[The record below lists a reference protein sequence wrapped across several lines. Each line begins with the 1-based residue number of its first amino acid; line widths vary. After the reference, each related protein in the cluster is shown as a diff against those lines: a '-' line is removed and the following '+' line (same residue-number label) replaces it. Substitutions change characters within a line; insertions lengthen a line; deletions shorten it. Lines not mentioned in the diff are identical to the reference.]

1 MDPTR
6 RCIGRIL
13 GQRRRDVGNEMK
25 AGSARGPGR
34 VSIHPG
40 EKVRRLSTTT
50 FFVFYIRQRRISESS
65 LGDSVKD
72 PAPALAGDPL
82 LFGRRSDGRWELV
95 LPFPGPGGVDD
106 QSAVE
111 ALFAGLDSRIEW
123 TAPGAMNDVQ
133 ASFRVC
139 SRAHRPHHFVQI
151 GNVDVL

>member
-1 MDPTR
+1 AERRRPPIDASR

-65 LGDSVKD
+65 LAGSVTPAFEEFALDCVVGEGDRGRVSGGRLGA
-72 PAPALAGDPL
+72 APEAQQKVGTDRVEQVIL
-82 LFGRRSDGRWELV
+82 LEIQ
-95 LPFPGPGGVDD
+95 PFDD
-106 QSAVE
+106 
-111 ALFAGLDSRIEW
+111 L
-123 TAPGAMNDVQ
+123 
-133 ASFRVC
+133 
-139 SRAHRPHHFVQI
+139 
-151 GNVDVL
+151 